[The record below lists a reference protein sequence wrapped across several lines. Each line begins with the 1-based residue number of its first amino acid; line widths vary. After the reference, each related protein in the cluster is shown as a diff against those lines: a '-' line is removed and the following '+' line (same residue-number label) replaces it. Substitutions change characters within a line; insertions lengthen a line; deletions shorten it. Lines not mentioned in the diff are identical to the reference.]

1 MKKLAILLSVIFIVA
16 WISNDKY
23 QITSENL
30 IKTVSYLSSK
40 DLQGRLSGSNEYFVA
55 ANFMANEFADIG
67 LRPFSNN
74 SYFQKLKV
82 EYNQIL
88 PNPEFSLYKNGD
100 FIKKY
105 NLGKDYVFRLSSNIN
120 SIILKL

>member
-1 MKKLAILLSVIFIVA
+1 
-16 WISNDKY
+16 
-23 QITSENL
+23 
-30 IKTVSYLSSK
+30 
-40 DLQGRLSGSNEYFVA
+40 LQGRLSGSEEYFVA